1 VFGGKPGVRAAL
13 LPAEAA
19 KEGWPTPEQTDQG
32 PDLLVYA
39 ENGYAFSGGK
49 TEEAV
54 TETKEIGAH
63 GYPNT
68 EPLMKAI
75 FIASGA
81 GIAKKGEIAEFD
93 NVDVAATIARLL
105 NVSLPGSD
113 GKALTQILTAPGA
126 K

>member
-1 VFGGKPGVRAAL
+1 
-13 LPAEAA
+13 
-19 KEGWPTPEQTDQG
+19 
-32 PDLLVYA
+32 
-39 ENGYAFSGGK
+39 
-49 TEEAV
+49 
-54 TETKEIGAH
+54 
-63 GYPNT
+63 
-68 EPLMKAI
+68 MKAI